1 LQQAPGDCAA
11 AARRRKEAAMRIT
24 TVGLDADDTLWHN
37 ETIFRLT
44 QDRLRELMSDVAPPE
59 ALNAK
64 LAEVERRNL
73 RLYGYGVKGFTLSMI
88 ETAMEL
94 TDQAPPGRL
103 IADILAAGR
112 EMLSHPVEPL
122 PGVEEALADLSD
134 GYRLVLITKGDLLH
148 QEQKLAASGLGEL
161 FAAVEIVS
169 EKDASTYV
177 RVFDRHG
184 SGAAEAVMCGN
195 SMRSDILPAL
205 DAGCWGVHI
214 PYEITWAHEVA
225 EPPAEHPRFA
235 ELDSISDL
243 PRWVRSLV

>member
-1 LQQAPGDCAA
+1 
-11 AARRRKEAAMRIT
+11 MRIT

-44 QDRLRELMSDVAPPE
+44 QERLRGLLADFAP
-59 ALNAK
+59 ADMLNAK

-88 ETAMEL
+88 ETAMEV
-94 TDQAPPGRL
+94 TANNPPGAI

-112 EMLSHPVEPL
+112 EMLGHPVEPL
-122 PGVEEALADLSD
+122 PGVEQALAELED
-134 GYRLVLITKGDLLH
+134 YRLVLITKGDLLH

-169 EKDASTYV
+169 EKDAATYE
-177 RVFDRHG
+177 RVFARHG
-184 SGAAEAVMCGN
+184 TGAGEAVMCGN

-205 DAGCWGVHI
+205 AAGAWAAHV
-214 PYEITWAHEVA
+214 PYMVTWAHEEA
-225 EPPAEHPRFA
+225 DPPGDHPRFA
-235 ELDSISDL
+235 ELPTIADL
-243 PRWVRSLV
+243 PGWVRSLGQG

>member
-1 LQQAPGDCAA
+1 MC
-11 AARRRKEAAMRIT
+11 AAMRIT

-44 QDRLRELMSDVAPPE
+44 QDRLRALMSDVAEPQ

-64 LAEVERRNL
+64 LAEVEKRNL

-94 TDQAPPGRL
+94 TGNNAPGRL

-112 EMLSHPVEPL
+112 EMLNHPVEPL
-122 PGVEEALADLSD
+122 PGVEEALAELSESH
-134 GYRLVLITKGDLLH
+134 RLILITKGDLLH

-169 EKDASTYV
+169 EKDASTYD
-177 RVFDRHG
+177 RVFARYG
-184 SGAAEAVMCGN
+184 TGADEAVMCGN

-205 DAGCWGVHI
+205 EAGCWGAYV
-214 PYEITWAHEVA
+214 PYHITWDHEVA
-225 EPPAEHPRFA
+225 EPPGEHPRFA
-235 ELDSISDL
+235 ELGSISEL
-243 PRWVRSLV
+243 PAWVRGLGS